1 MAPTL
6 ERILI
11 LGMTPLA
18 DQLLREIDA
27 LPGCRCTV
35 AGVLDDV
42 PPDDGHFASRL
53 YAGPLSGLRAEVDRL
68 QPHRIVV
75 ALSERRGKAPMRALL
90 DTYVTTG
97 VIVED
102 VTEFYERFTGKLAL
116 EWLTPTRVIASGKF
130 QPSRGQQ
137 LFARALSFAVAQVAL
152 VLLAPVLAAIAI
164 AIKLDSRGP
173 VLFRHQRVG
182 LRGRPF
188 TLLKFRTMQDTPR
201 RSEWEGDN
209 RDRITRVGTWLRRF
223 RLDELPQFV
232 NILRGEMNLVGP
244 RPHPVSNLELLT
256 LVARNLNEIAGMA
269 VGCYALRLI
278 VPPGLTGWA
287 QVRYRYANNL
297 DEEIEKL
304 RYDLHYV
311 KHMSPWLDLRI
322 ILETVRVM
330 LLGSPLKIAARR
342 TRMTAAP
349 PSRAFRLVQKFARAT
364 AWLGFALMLAIPVP
378 SRAQTPEEV
387 APAGAH
393 GGGEAEAEY
402 IIGPADVLEIA
413 VWENPLLSRTVPVR
427 PDGKISLPV
436 IKDVQAAGLTPMAL
450 QKFLAKALTAYVLTP
465 EVSVIVAEVHSFN
478 VSVIGQVKTPGRYAL
493 TSRVTVLDALA
504 MAGGL
509 NEYADRGR
517 IVVLRRAGTGTEQIP
532 FAYDKLTPGNGSK
545 GQVNFFLKP
554 DDIIL
559 VR

>member
-1 MAPTL
+1 
-6 ERILI
+6 
-11 LGMTPLA
+11 
-18 DQLLREIDA
+18 
-27 LPGCRCTV
+27 
-35 AGVLDDV
+35 
-42 PPDDGHFASRL
+42 
-53 YAGPLSGLRAEVDRL
+53 
-68 QPHRIVV
+68 
-75 ALSERRGKAPMRALL
+75 
-90 DTYVTTG
+90 
-97 VIVED
+97 
-102 VTEFYERFTGKLAL
+102 
-116 EWLTPTRVIASGKF
+116 
-130 QPSRGQQ
+130 
-137 LFARALSFAVAQVAL
+137 LSFAVAQIAL
-152 VLLAPVLAAIAI
+152 VLLAPLLAAIAI

-304 RYDLHYV
+304 RYDLYYV
-311 KHMSPWLDLRI
+311 KHMSSWLDLKI
-322 ILETVRVM
+322 MLDTVAVM
-330 LLGSPLKIAARR
+330 LRGSPLTVGAHRARAAV
-342 TRMTAAP
+342 P
-349 PSRAFRLVQKFARAT
+349 SSRAFRLVQKFARAT
-364 AWLGFALMLAIPVP
+364 AWLGFSLMLAIPVP
-378 SRAQTPEEV
+378 SRAQSPEEV

-393 GGGEAEAEY
+393 DTDDAEAEY

-450 QKFLAKALTAYVLTP
+450 QKFLAQALTAYVLTP

-517 IVVLRRAGTGTEQIP
+517 IVVLRRAGQGTEQVP